1 MYAPMTLL
9 NIAGYKFI
17 ALNDL
22 PQLRT
27 YFLAKCTDLSLK
39 GTILLS
45 QEGINMSLAGSPVDI
60 RDFQVSLRD
69 DARFADMTFHENFAS
84 SQLFQ
89 RLKVK
94 IKSEIIT
101 LRQPQANPAGVRAP
115 DIDPLVFK
123 QWLDE
128 KRDVIVLDTRN
139 DYEVRFGTFENAINL
154 NINDFGEFPEAVV
167 DLPKDKPIVMFCT
180 GGIRCEKASLYML
193 NEGYKE
199 VYQLDGGILGYF
211 AKVGGAHYQGDCF
224 VFDERVAVDAALEP
238 TGVVQCKNCHGPV
251 TAEQQ
256 KLSSYVPGVSCY
268 ACVRT
273 IELNNSVN
281 GF

>member
-1 MYAPMTLL
+1 MTLL

-17 ALNDL
+17 PLTEL
-22 PQLRT
+22 QQLRE
-27 YFLAKCTDLSLK
+27 YFFARCTELHLK

-60 RDFQVSLRD
+60 RDFQVFLRD

-94 IKSEIIT
+94 IKNEIIT
-101 LRQPQANPAGVRAP
+101 LRQPQANPVGMRAP
-115 DIDPLVFK
+115 DIDPLEFK

-128 KRDVIVLDTRN
+128 QRDMIVLDTRN
-139 DYEVRFGTFENAINL
+139 DYEVRFGTFENAVNL
-154 NINDFGEFPEAVV
+154 HINDFGEFPEAVAN
-167 DLPKDKPIVMFCT
+167 LPKDKPIVMFCT

-211 AKVGGAHYQGDCF
+211 AKVGGAHYQGECF

-238 TGVVQCKNCHGPV
+238 TGVVQCKHCHGPV
-251 TAEQQ
+251 TPEQQ
-256 KLSSYVPGVSCY
+256 KWPSYVGGVSCH
-268 ACVRT
+268 ACIAT
-273 IELNNSVN
+273 TELNHSAH